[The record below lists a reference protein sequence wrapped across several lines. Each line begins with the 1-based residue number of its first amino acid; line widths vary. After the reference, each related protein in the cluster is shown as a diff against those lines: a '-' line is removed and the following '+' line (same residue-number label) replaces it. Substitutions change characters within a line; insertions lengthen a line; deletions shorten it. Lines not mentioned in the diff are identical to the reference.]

1 MDLYYNI
8 SPRFIWDDNQFDL
21 VKAFNVVC
29 AVDHPSHTPRLKP
42 LHVSGRLHHDHDND
56 DDHVEADDDEGGGE
70 WQDQISSDI
79 DETAFLAS
87 VQRVKIVEPGWTFI
101 FLSWTSQQ

>member
-1 MDLYYNI
+1 M
-8 SPRFIWDDNQFDL
+8 
-21 VKAFNVVC
+21 KAFNVVC
-29 AVDHPSHTPRLKP
+29 AVDHPSHTPSLKP
-42 LHVSGRLHHDHDND
+42 LHVSGRLHHDDND